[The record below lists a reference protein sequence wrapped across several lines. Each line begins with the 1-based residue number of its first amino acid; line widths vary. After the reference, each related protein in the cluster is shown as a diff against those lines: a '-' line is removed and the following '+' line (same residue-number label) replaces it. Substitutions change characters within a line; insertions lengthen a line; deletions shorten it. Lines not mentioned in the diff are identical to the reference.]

1 MRKSPT
7 VRPTTM
13 VAKFVGMGVALVTT
27 VSAGGTIAA
36 TSPSPSPSSAL
47 ATASEDWDAIVAA
60 AEEEGS
66 LTVYSSQVL
75 PVLEELEPAFEEA
88 TGLDLEVVRGL
99 PQDLFPKLEAE
110 RQTDRGIADIY
121 VIADKQL
128 VANDGAAGH
137 FIAPVGPNFVDS
149 AYDSAAYLEPEGW
162 FLVSSTLF
170 GYGWNTELVP
180 DGLTGY
186 EDLLD
191 PELEGQVGVI
201 EASNQA
207 LTDFYLYL
215 EETQGAEFVE
225 ALAAQEPRIYPGG
238 TAIQEA
244 LTSGE
249 IAASV
254 YAGAAMDGGM
264 EAGAPIDWAIP
275 DDPWG
280 ARYYSGVLDT
290 APHPNAAQVFA
301 NYLISPEGQEI
312 VARGTAS
319 VLPDIESARRSV
331 EGMRDQDIELLTPEF
346 VAEYT
351 EQWRELSSS
360 KALLSTW
367 VELGR
372 C

>member
-1 MRKSPT
+1 MRKSLT

-13 VAKFVGMGVALVTT
+13 VAKFVGTSVAVISVT
-27 VSAGGTIAA
+27 AGGTIAA
-36 TSPSPSPSSAL
+36 TSSNPSSSPAPAP
-47 ATASEDWDAIVAA
+47 ATAASSEEWDAVLAA

-99 PQDLFPKLEAE
+99 PQELFPKLEAE
-110 RQTDRGIADIY
+110 RQTGRGIADIY

-128 VANDGAAGH
+128 VANDGVAGH

-149 AYDSAAYLEPEGW
+149 AYDSSTYLEPEGW

-180 DGLTGY
+180 DGLSGY
-186 EDLLD
+186 ADLLD
-191 PELEGQVGVI
+191 PELEGRVGVI

-215 EETQGAEFVE
+215 EETQGEEFVE

-249 IAASV
+249 IAGSV
-254 YAGAAMDGGM
+254 YAGAAMDAGI

-319 VLPDIESARRSV
+319 VLPDVESARRSV

-351 EQWRELSSS
+351 EGWRELFQQ
-360 KALLSTW
+360 
-367 VELGR
+367 
-372 C
+372 